1 MARNDISYAKSLYF
15 CGVKSYMRHD
25 VAGYA
30 SFFRAN
36 NLEVK
41 SYPDECG
48 SSNAHKGLAYNTL
61 TARIGILYCLKV
73 MQNDNKQLQD
83 AQQKVVES
91 IQEYL
96 RDFHSVAEL
105 YERGAK
111 ALVEIVHVSNHLSD
125 EARKLISNMVDDH
138 ICLIDLIKPLDEK
151 GGEVC

>member
-1 MARNDISYAKSLYF
+1 MARIETRLAKTLYF
-15 CGVKSYMRHD
+15 CNVKSYMRHV
-25 VAGYA
+25 VAAEG
-30 SFFRAN
+30 SVFRAN

-41 SYPDECG
+41 LYPDECG

-61 TARIGILYCLKV
+61 TARIGILYCQKV
-73 MQNDNKQLQD
+73 MQSNKNELQD

-96 RDFHSVAEL
+96 SDFHSVATL
-105 YERGAK
+105 YERGSK

-125 EARKLISNMVDDH
+125 EARKLISDMVDDH

-151 GGEVC
+151 GGEV

>member
-1 MARNDISYAKSLYF
+1 MARNDCYSAESFYF

-73 MQNDNKQLQD
+73 MQNDNNQLQD

-96 RDFHSVAEL
+96 SNFNTVAVMH
-105 YERGAK
+105 ERTAK
-111 ALVEIVHVSNHLSD
+111 ALVEIIRVSNHLSD
-125 EARKLISNMVDDH
+125 EARQIIRRMVDDH
-138 ICLIDLIKPLDEK
+138 ICMIDLIKPLDEK
-151 GGEVC
+151 GE